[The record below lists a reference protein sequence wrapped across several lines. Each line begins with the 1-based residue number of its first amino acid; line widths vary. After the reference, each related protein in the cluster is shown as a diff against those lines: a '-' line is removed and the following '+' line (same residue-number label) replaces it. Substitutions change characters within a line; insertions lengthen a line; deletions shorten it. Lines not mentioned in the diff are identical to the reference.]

1 MAKVHPNTEENCV
14 DSIEVDAGGRKDKS
28 RVLTVW
34 RKSLLFGCRGFT
46 VFDEE
51 GNLVFRVD
59 NYGSG
64 RAGEIVLMDAAGKP
78 LLTIRRK
85 KLSLGENWKVY
96 NGEDAV
102 DPLYS
107 VKKKYASR
115 LRAKAALARVA
126 DCRRRGGCGAAAGY
140 EVEGSY
146 YRRSCTVYDE
156 RRRAVAEVRRKEAA
170 RGVGFGDD
178 VYCLVVQPAADACL
192 AMAVVVV
199 LDQMFRSRISLIK
212 D

>member
-1 MAKVHPNTEENCV
+1 MAKVHPNTEAYCA
-14 DSIEVDAGGRKDKS
+14 AGGVEVADEGKDKS

-34 RKSLLFGCRGFT
+34 RKSLLFNCRGFT

-64 RAGEIVLMDAAGKP
+64 RAGEVVLMDADGKP
-78 LLTIRRK
+78 LLTVRRK
-85 KLSLGENWKVY
+85 KLSLGENWKIY
-96 NGEDAV
+96 DGEDAV
-102 DPLYS
+102 DPVYS
-107 VKKKYASR
+107 VKKQYKSR
-115 LRAKAALARVA
+115 FHVKSALARVA
-126 DCRRRGGCGAAAGY
+126 ACRRRKGGAASGY

-146 YRRSCTVYDE
+146 SRRSCTVYDE
-156 RRRAVAEVRRKEAA
+156 RRRVVAEVRRKEAF

-178 VYCLVVQPAADACL
+178 VYQLVVRPAADACL

-199 LDQMFRSRISLIK
+199 LDQMFG
-212 D
+212 

>member
-1 MAKVHPNTEENCV
+1 MAKVHPNTEAYC
-14 DSIEVDAGGRKDKS
+14 IAGGVEVAGDGKDKS

-34 RKSLLFGCRGFT
+34 RKSLLFSCSGFT

-64 RAGEIVLMDAAGKP
+64 RAGEVVLMDADGKP
-78 LLTIRRK
+78 LLTVRRK

-96 NGEDAV
+96 DGEDAV
-102 DPLYS
+102 DPVYS
-107 VKKKYASR
+107 VKKQYASR
-115 LRAKAALARVA
+115 LHVKAALARVA
-126 DCRRRGGCGAAAGY
+126 ACRRRRGAAASGY

-146 YRRSCTVYDE
+146 SRRSCTVYDE
-156 RRRAVAEVRRKEAA
+156 MRRAVAEVRRKEAV

-178 VYCLVVQPAADACL
+178 VYQLVVRPAADANL

-199 LDQMFRSRISLIK
+199 LDQMFGSRSSPI
-212 D
+212 